1 MFGTLTWKEL
11 YMYELKRSNMCCTLC
26 NSHELCVICYT
37 ALRPTL
43 RLYILGYSNYG
54 SEIIPSDVMDVCTLC
69 WRCREAVDQNIDFL
83 YQSKPKVVDPS
94 MVAVM
99 QGFEL

>member
-1 MFGTLTWKEL
+1 MYKTLTWKAL
-11 YMYELKRSNMCCTLC
+11 YLHELKRSNLLCSLC

-43 RLYILGYSNYG
+43 GLYILHYSDYG
-54 SEIIPSDVMDVCTLC
+54 DGIVPSDVMDVCTLC
-69 WRCREAVDQNIDFL
+69 WRCREAVEPNIDLL
-83 YQSKPKVVDPS
+83 YQSKPKVIDPS